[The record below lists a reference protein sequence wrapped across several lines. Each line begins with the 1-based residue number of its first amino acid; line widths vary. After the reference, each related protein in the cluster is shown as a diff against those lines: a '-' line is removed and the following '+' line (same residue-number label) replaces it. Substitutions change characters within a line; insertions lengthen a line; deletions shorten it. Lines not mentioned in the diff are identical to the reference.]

1 MHCKFAL
8 VGAILLAAGLSSR
21 ATAQD
26 RPYTE
31 GTVTNVSYI
40 KVKPGMF
47 DKYVKYLDG
56 DYKKVMEAAKKDGVI
71 VDYGVYTTPEQH
83 DGDYNMALVVIYK
96 NMAALDGLR
105 DKMEPL
111 QKQANNLSPEQA
123 AQATIERG
131 AMRETAGSR
140 IFRQIVLK

>member
-1 MHCKFAL
+1 VHYKIAL
-8 VGAILLAAGLSSR
+8 VGATLLAAGMSSP

-26 RPYTE
+26 RLYTE
-31 GTVTNVSYI
+31 ANVTNVSYI
-40 KVKPGMF
+40 RIKPGMF

-56 DYKKVMEAAKKDGVI
+56 DYKKIMESAKKDGVI

-83 DGDYNMALVVIYK
+83 EGDYNMVLVVIYK

-111 QKQANNLSPEQA
+111 QKQANSLSPEPA
-123 AQATIERG
+123 AQASIERG
-131 AMRETAGSR
+131 AMRETVGSR
-140 IFRQIVLK
+140 LFRQILLK